1 MMRHDETEILER
13 WKEENQGYLE
23 RLKKTGKKIK
33 GVGVLRM
40 LFGRTTIVVALI
52 LLQAYVLYLMLVA
65 AIDVSQY
72 IHMGLTVLSF
82 CIFVSIVNS
91 DMNSSFKIAWV
102 TPILVF
108 PVFGGLFYLYCE
120 LDLGKRR
127 LRKKTLKIEDIISS
141 HLIIDENQ
149 QKKFREEAPDESG
162 MLEYFRCSGNAPAF
176 PCEYAQ
182 FFPSGEEK
190 IPRLIEML
198 KKARRF
204 IFLEYFII
212 FEGSVWDDVLEI
224 LKQKAAEGVEVR
236 VLYDGMSSLTR
247 LPIGYFKK
255 LEKAGIHARAFAP
268 IRPIL
273 STYQNNRD
281 HRKIVV
287 VDGKVAFSG
296 GINLADEYANR
307 IVRFGYWKDTGV
319 MVAGESVTAFT
330 YMFLKMWTI
339 AGKESELSEEEMKRY
354 AYCHENGLTESERES
369 LSKLQCAKKGGFVV
383 PFGDNPYDDYLVGR
397 TVYMDILNR
406 AQHYVHIM
414 TPYLILDDEMVTA
427 LIYAAQRGVEVSIIM
442 PHIPDKRLI
451 YAVARTYYKNLIRH
465 GVKIYEFVPGF
476 VHAKEFISD
485 GVRATCGTI
494 NLDYRSFY
502 LHFEDAVYFSRTG
515 IVDDMEADYQKTL
528 EACEEITLTRAEQF
542 PKLFLLGGMFLRII
556 APLL

>member
-108 PVFGGLFYLYCE
+108 SVFGGLFYLYCE

-141 HLIIDENQ
+141 HLIIDEKQ

-212 FEGSVWDDVLEI
+212 FERSVWDDVLEI

-339 AGKESELSEEEMKRY
+339 AGKEPELSEEEMKRY

-414 TPYLILDDEMVTA
+414 TPYLILDGELENS
-427 LIYAAQRGVEVSIIM
+427 LIYAAKRGIDVKIIL
-442 PHIPDKRLI
+442 PGIPDKKGAYALAKTHYPELI
-451 YAVARTYYKNLIRH
+451 KA
-465 GVKIYEFVPGF
+465 GVKIYEYTPGF
-476 VHAKEFISD
+476 VHSKVFICDDEKAVVGS
-485 GVRATCGTI
+485 I
-494 NLDYRSFY
+494 NLDYRSLY
-502 LHFEDAVYFSRTG
+502 HHFECATYMYRTSC
-515 IVDDMEADYQKTL
+515 IPDIENDFTQTL
-528 EACEEITLTRAEQF
+528 AKCRQVTPGTIKHE
-542 PKLFLLGGMFLRII
+542 KLFYKVTGELLKLI
-556 APLL
+556 APLF